1 MITKFL
7 NEAPAYRIRQAIFA
21 ALIVFWVTV
30 SIVIA
35 QVIA

>member
-1 MITKFL
+1 MLAKFF

-21 ALIVFWVTV
+21 ALVVFWVTV
-30 SIVIA
+30 SIIIA